1 MPERSR
7 DCAQVHSVKLDK
19 EMVQKA
25 LALLEIDTQGL
36 TASDRNFID
45 TIINKFHGGPVGLNT
60 LSAATSEEMSTIE
73 EVSEPYL
80 IRLVLFERTPRGR
93 MATQK
98 AYDHLKATMPKNRQR
113 KLP

>member
-1 MPERSR
+1 
-7 DCAQVHSVKLDK
+7 
-19 EMVQKA
+19 MVQKA
-25 LALLEIDTQGL
+25 LALLEIDALGL
-36 TASDRNFID
+36 TASDRNLIG
-45 TIINKFHGGPVGLNT
+45 TIINKFNGGPVGLNT

-80 IRLVLFERTPRGR
+80 IRLGLIERTPRGR

-113 KLP
+113 NLL